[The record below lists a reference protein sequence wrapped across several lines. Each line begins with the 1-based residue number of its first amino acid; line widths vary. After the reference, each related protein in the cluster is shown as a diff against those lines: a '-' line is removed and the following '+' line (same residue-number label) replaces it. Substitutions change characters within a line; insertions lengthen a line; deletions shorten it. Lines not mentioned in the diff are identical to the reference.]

1 MRDGYTETRLAEEI
15 TVLERR
21 LERRDSA
28 SVRNRIAVAYGKYGR
43 LTDALKAVESAIEL
57 DAAYLPSF
65 VNKAN
70 ILALQGNYADAAAVL
85 MELLAGSQAEIAPQ
99 QQFHILI
106 LLAGLH
112 FSAAEYEEASANY
125 RSAARIDPRLAGDYR
140 YLAGGAA
147 TDGEARAS
155 SAADIFS
162 PSWFVDEE
170 SDGE

>member
-1 MRDGYTETRLAEEI
+1 MPLGLINLLIKTIIPTSKNLRPPVFYDI
-15 TVLERR
+15 
-21 LERRDSA
+21 SH
-28 SVRNRIAVAYGKYGR
+28 
-43 LTDALKAVESAIEL
+43 
-57 DAAYLPSF
+57 
-65 VNKAN
+65 N
-70 ILALQGNYADAAAVL
+70 ILALQGNYTDAAAVL
-85 MELLAGSQAEIAPQ
+85 MELLAGSQTEIAPQ

-112 FSAAEYEEASANY
+112 FSAGEYEEAGTNY

-155 SAADIFS
+155 SAADTFS